1 MGCPVASEFLI
12 SLQSA
17 AAGVH
22 SRSCCGPDEG
32 VCDDRSES
40 RTTRVSSAVSASHI
54 IPVFTERA
62 QEICHFRPTRW
73 LTATLGE
80 NRRQREELP
89 EGGTFTG
96 ARPLLAVGLPSQKC
110 RQAVQGKKWVRRNI
124 MACGCIWPVDIMT
137 PILKGFVVVTIIQ
150 CPEFSSAKCTFQ
162 FLLGHGKL
170 FSRIHSPCLLLQY
183 KPLLLTEIPCQTFH
197 VTSLCKASVGKGAGG
212 RRGTQP
218 LPVVV

>member
-1 MGCPVASEFLI
+1 
-12 SLQSA
+12 
-17 AAGVH
+17 
-22 SRSCCGPDEG
+22 
-32 VCDDRSES
+32 
-40 RTTRVSSAVSASHI
+40 
-54 IPVFTERA
+54 
-62 QEICHFRPTRW
+62 
-73 LTATLGE
+73 
-80 NRRQREELP
+80 
-89 EGGTFTG
+89 
-96 ARPLLAVGLPSQKC
+96 
-110 RQAVQGKKWVRRNI
+110 
-124 MACGCIWPVDIMT
+124 MACGRIWPVDIMT

-212 RRGTQP
+212 RREAQP